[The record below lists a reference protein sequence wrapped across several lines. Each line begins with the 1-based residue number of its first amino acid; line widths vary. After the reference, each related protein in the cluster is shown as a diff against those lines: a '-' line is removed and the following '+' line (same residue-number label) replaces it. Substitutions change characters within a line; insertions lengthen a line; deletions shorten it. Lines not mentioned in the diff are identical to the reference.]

1 MNKRTILLSYMDID
15 YERNGNGT
23 TLELRNDADWMVYG
37 ADEGMTLQQIATE
50 LLEELK
56 KFKAQEAGADEYY
69 ERYDPEFIRDA
80 VDALNEI
87 IEEEK

>member
-1 MNKRTILLSYMDID
+1 MDID

-50 LLEELK
+50 LLEELR
-56 KFKAQEAGADEYY
+56 KFKAKEAGADEYY
-69 ERYDPEFIRDA
+69 ERYDPEFIRDV
-80 VDALNEI
+80 VDALNDI
-87 IEEEK
+87 IAEEK